1 MVRDIV
7 QSISKIPDA
16 ILREVYIKDSAK
28 RLEIEEKSLFLE
40 LNRIIDTG
48 NRKIKKQRQ
57 ELTLNDS
64 MVVEKKTEIDTRPP
78 SAEDTLMR
86 ILLLNGIDEVKI
98 EIPDDEPFIGRA
110 GEFILNELNFDQL
123 EFIFPTYK
131 IIYDALKIAFDK
143 DRKLLDA
150 NHFIRSNE
158 PEIAAIVAELLV
170 DKYVLADWKKKNIYI
185 PKREDK
191 LSNHVLESVF
201 RFKEIK
207 LKEMISEKQLI
218 LDKTINEKERLLQ
231 LKDFNDL
238 IAIRNSLFK
247 KLNRIL

>member
-1 MVRDIV
+1 MVLEKKV
-7 QSISKIPDA
+7 VPDA
-16 ILREVYIKDSAK
+16 
-28 RLEIEEKSLFLE
+28 
-40 LNRIIDTG
+40 
-48 NRKIKKQRQ
+48 
-57 ELTLNDS
+57 
-64 MVVEKKTEIDTRPP
+64 RPP
-78 SAEDTLMR
+78 SAENTLMQ

-131 IIYDALKIAFDK
+131 IIYDDLKIAFDK
-143 DRKLLDA
+143 DGNLLDA
-150 NHFIRSNE
+150 NYFIRSNDMQV
-158 PEIAAIVAELLV
+158 AAIVAELLV
-170 DKYVLADWKKKNIYI
+170 DKYVLADWGKKNIHI

-207 LKEMISEKQLI
+207 LREMISEKQSI
-218 LDKTINEKERLLQ
+218 LDKTTNEKERLIQ
-231 LKDFNDL
+231 LKGFNDL